1 MSWTV
6 LSGSRIGLQH
16 TRTGLPLQDAHATWA
31 DDRHA
36 VVAVADGHG
45 HHLHFRS
52 DVGATFAVETVLELL
67 RVALP
72 SFTDPATTEEALAR
86 VGADLVERW
95 TTAVLDHAATHPPT
109 AREEA
114 YAGGSPTR
122 PYGTTVLALA
132 ASDTTLAALQ
142 IGDGDLVVVTASG
155 SALRPLPE
163 DPDLDGVHTSS
174 LCQPRPLD
182 SLRVAAL
189 PLDGDEPVGLGFVVT
204 DGFGKARVGHD
215 WWRQTG
221 EELLGFARE
230 HDYPWIAERL
240 DDWLD
245 EPARVG
251 GDDTTLALL
260 GRTTP

>member
-1 MSWTV
+1 MSWTA
-6 LSGSRIGLQH
+6 LSGSRIGAQH

-31 DDRHA
+31 DQGHA

-52 DVGATFAVETVLELL
+52 DVGATLAVEIVLDLL
-67 RVALP
+67 QAALP
-72 SFTDPATTEEALAR
+72 SFTEPTATEQALVR
-86 VGADLVERW
+86 VGADLVDRW
-95 TTAVLDHAATHPPT
+95 TRAVLDHAAGNPLT
-109 AREEA
+109 AREA
-114 YAGGSPTR
+114 VYAGGSPTR

-155 SALRPLPE
+155 SAVRPLPE

-189 PLDGDEPVGLGFVVT
+189 PLDGADPVGLGFVVT
-204 DGFGKARVGHD
+204 DGFGKARVEAD

-221 EELLGFARE
+221 EDLLGFARE
-230 HDYPWIAERL
+230 HGYPWITERL

-245 EPARVG
+245 EPAQLG

-260 GRTTP
+260 GRTKP